1 MNRTCC
7 TLAVSTLAFGAVVL
21 TASEALAE
29 PHPDP
34 GLESTYNHPYNYPEY
49 KLDTPV
55 AQTMPNTTSGQVRAD
70 NNSVEFLQA
79 GASAL
84 GGAGLALGG
93 LWLYRRH
100 HVPVT

>member
-1 MNRTCC
+1 MNRTCS
-7 TLAVSTLAFGAVVL
+7 TLAVSTLALGAVVL

-29 PHPDP
+29 PRPCP
-34 GLESTYNHPYNYPEY
+34 GLDSTYNHPYNYPEY

-55 AQTMPNTTSGQVRAD
+55 AQTTPDASGQVRAND
-70 NNSVEFLQA
+70 NGVEFLQA

-93 LWLYRRH
+93 LWLYRRNH
-100 HVPVT
+100 APVI

>member
-7 TLAVSTLAFGAVVL
+7 ALAVSTLAFGAAVL
-21 TASEALAE
+21 TGSEALAE

-34 GLESTYNHPYNYPEY
+34 GLETIYNHPYNYPEY
-49 KLDTPV
+49 RFDTPV
-55 AQTMPNTTSGQVRAD
+55 TQTTPNTTSSQVRGD
-70 NNSVEFLQA
+70 NNRVEFLQV

-100 HVPVT
+100 HAPVT